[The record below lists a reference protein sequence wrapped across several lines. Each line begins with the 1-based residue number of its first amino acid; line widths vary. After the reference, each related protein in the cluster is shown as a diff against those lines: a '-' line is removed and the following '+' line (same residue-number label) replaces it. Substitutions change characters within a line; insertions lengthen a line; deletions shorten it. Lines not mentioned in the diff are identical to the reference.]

1 MSIFVE
7 NYSVTSAQAAWY
19 TFKAAAINST
29 LLPNTNWTV
38 VTSSTGSG
46 GVYAQSGDVI
56 TNASS
61 LGNLSWFVLRGKG
74 TLDSGTVYYR
84 ELCFQLDAAGAV
96 RITYSPRLGFVAGSP
111 STTRVPS
118 ANDGT
123 LLYGGGTDAV
133 PTFAALLPSNSVWM
147 QARFSE
153 VDDAFWVL
161 TYSVGGSLP
170 TCLFYLDV
178 IPLSNTV
185 GGALIDPDPCVIY
198 ARTGND
204 CATKTDLASVLR
216 GPLGY
221 LSLDV
226 PASTL
231 FCRLPGTYR
240 ACLDT
245 VEDPQATLPGAV
257 TTPPSIYF
265 TTTVYQQETLRYE
278 RPTWLSGTT
287 QTGNVGNA
295 NTVGEKGNGTYLR
308 WAGTNFAVPQLI
320 GLINPA
326 SGINSANV
334 VLGAGQLFFPWEC
347 GTVPSL

>member
-7 NYSVTSAQAAWY
+7 NHSVVSAQDAWY
-19 TFKAAAINST
+19 TFKAAAISST
-29 LLPNTNWTV
+29 TSPGANWTV

-56 TNASS
+56 TSAAS
-61 LGNLSWFVLRGKG
+61 LNNLAWFVLRGKG

-84 ELCFQLDAAGAV
+84 ELCFQFNAAGAV
-96 RITYSPRLGFVAGSP
+96 RITYSPRMGFVAGTP
-111 STTRVPS
+111 STTQVPS
-118 ANDGT
+118 ADDGT
-123 LLYGGGTDAV
+123 LVYGGGTDAA
-133 PTFAALLPSNSVWM
+133 PTFTALLPSGGVWM
-147 QARFSE
+147 QARISE

-161 TYSVGGSLP
+161 TYAVGGALP
-170 TCLFYLDV
+170 NCLFYLDV
-178 IPLSNTV
+178 MPLSYTV
-185 GGALIDPDPCVIY
+185 GGALIDQDPCVIY
-198 ARTGND
+198 CRTGLD
-204 CATKTDLASVLR
+204 SATKTDLASVLR

-231 FCRLPGTYR
+231 FCRLAGTYR

-265 TTTVYQQETLRYE
+265 TSTIYQQETLRYE
-278 RPTWLSGTT
+278 RSTWLSGTS
-287 QTGNVGNA
+287 QPNNDGNA
-295 NTVGEKGNGTYLR
+295 NTVGEKGEGTYLR

-320 GLINPA
+320 GLINPS
-326 SGINSANV
+326 SGDGSANV
-334 VLGAGQLFFPWEC
+334 VLGAGQLLFPWEC